1 MAERPEGSA
10 AEGDNRPKLSLHVP
24 EPKFRP
30 GDTVDFSHINIPDAG
45 SMASPDETC
54 DPGEMR
60 DMAFGLVRVL
70 GEDNQ
75 ALKFGTVLP
84 HQACG
89 VDIKLDIC
97 LVAGIKEYGTTNSS
111 RVCRG

>member
-30 GDTVDFSHINIPDAG
+30 GDTVDFSHISVPDAG
-45 SMASPDETC
+45 SMARPDETC
-54 DPGEMR
+54 DPSEMR

-75 ALKFGTVLP
+75 AHGAWNP
-84 HQACG
+84 
-89 VDIKLDIC
+89 KLDPDT
-97 LVAGIKEYGTTNSS
+97 LRKMLG
-111 RVCRG
+111 RVKHWKVQ